1 MEFENRVVV
10 ITGGAQGIGKALAL
24 THQVINGIGLV
35 AVGHDMG
42 LAQRQHRIVNN
53 EAGVLQLRGVRCD
66 GADAAALGHGVK
78 HAVAAVLAA
87 AHDKV
92 ANEHLAAIRSHCH
105 SNAAA
110 GILVGCQILV
120 QVDLFHVKFSYY
132 GTPPVACGDSPL
144 GEGALPPS
152 LREVARR
159 QA

>member
-1 MEFENRVVV
+1 MAPTV
-10 ITGGAQGIGKALAL
+10 
-24 THQVINGIGLV
+24 
-35 AVGHDMG
+35 
-42 LAQRQHRIVNN
+42 
-53 EAGVLQLRGVRCD
+53 
-66 GADAAALGHGVK
+66 
-78 HAVAAVLAA
+78 VLAGP
-87 AHDKV
+87 DKKV